1 MSVRRVG
8 AAVVGAVVVAHV
20 GSSVIADAVTLRT
33 WTNAWW
39 TASALASLIACL
51 VARAH
56 ANAARLRLA
65 WTCYAVGA
73 AGWLLGQ
80 VWWDTQAVMLGS
92 NPFPSVADIGYLVL
106 PVAFA
111 AGTFVHVGKRSPLFG
126 VAQLGDLGL
135 VAGTSILATAWMLWP
150 EVQRDGALTLYEA
163 TAFGWAVLSTTAF
176 TFALV
181 MRWQHARRRDASV
194 LSLLVAALALHAI
207 AGTIYG
213 AKMLGHDYEAGTPL
227 DATWVLIH
235 GLIVLAAAVERGREA
250 ETEREVSRDHG
261 DLLDAI
267 VPAAALVCLAAAA
280 TASEVGVAPPVRTL
294 TFVVGLVI
302 VASFGMR
309 SWARLKLT
317 RSLAERES
325 ALRTQLQHSERVAA
339 IGALAGGAAHD
350 FNNLLQA
357 MIGAVEAARDP
368 DPAQRAAAIDELE
381 ELVMRASGL
390 TSRLVSLARKT
401 DRRPMAVDPGEAVE
415 QLAALVRRVVP
426 KTIAVDVTVHRPL
439 PTIRV
444 DVAGLE
450 MALLNLAVN
459 ARDAMIE
466 EGGRLGL
473 TVRRAR
479 HDALADAVVF
489 EVSDTGCGM
498 PEEVRKRIF
507 EPFFTTK
514 AAGKGTGLGLPM
526 VEAFAVEH
534 GGAVAVDSAPG
545 NGATFRIALPARD
558 EASVSTL
565 GPIHAGVEVLV
576 VVPADAPGLAL
587 VGAIERAGFR
597 TRQVPDVASLPST
610 IDGAIRVAVVDET
623 RVGRDALRLL
633 RERAP
638 SLPTL
643 VLGPSPPSEE
653 QLATELRALSRRTR

>member
-1 MSVRRVG
+1 
-8 AAVVGAVVVAHV
+8 
-20 GSSVIADAVTLRT
+20 
-33 WTNAWW
+33 
-39 TASALASLIACL
+39 
-51 VARAH
+51 
-56 ANAARLRLA
+56 
-65 WTCYAVGA
+65 
-73 AGWLLGQ
+73 
-80 VWWDTQAVMLGS
+80 MLGRD
-92 NPFPSVADIGYLVL
+92 PFPSVADLGYLLL

-126 VAQLGDLGL
+126 AAQLGDLGL
-135 VAGTSILATAWMLWP
+135 VAGTSVLTSAWMLWP
-150 EVQRDGALTLYEA
+150 QVDGDGALTLYKV
-163 TAFGWAVLSTTAF
+163 TAFAWAVLSTTAF
-176 TFALV
+176 AFALV

-213 AKMLGHDYEAGTPL
+213 AKMLGKDYEAGTPL
-227 DATWVLIH
+227 DAVWVLIH
-235 GLIVLAAAVERGREA
+235 GLVVVAAAVERDREA
-250 ETEREVSRDHG
+250 EIEREDAPHEHG

-267 VPAAALVCLAAAA
+267 VPAAALVCIAAAA
-280 TASEVGVAPPVRTL
+280 TASEVGVAPQVRAL
-294 TFVVGLVI
+294 TFVVGVVLA
-302 VASFGMR
+302 ASFGLR

-317 RSLAERES
+317 RSLAEREN

-357 MIGAVEAARDP
+357 MIGAVEAARDS
-368 DPAQRAAAIDELE
+368 DPAQRAAALDELE
-381 ELVMRASGL
+381 EQVMRASGL

-401 DRRPMAVDPGEAVE
+401 DRHPMPVDPGEALE

-459 ARDAMIE
+459 ARDAMLE
-466 EGGRLGL
+466 QGGRLGL

-479 HDALADAVVF
+479 HDGLADAVVF
-489 EVSDTGCGM
+489 EVSDNGCGI
-498 PEEVRKRIF
+498 PEDVRARIF

-526 VEAFAVEH
+526 VEAFAIEH
-534 GGAVAVDSAPG
+534 GGGVAVDSAPG
-545 NGATFRIALPARD
+545 HGATFRVALPARD

-565 GPIHAGVEVLV
+565 GPMHAGVEVLV
-576 VVPADAPGLAL
+576 VAPADAPGLAL

-597 TRQVPDVASLPST
+597 TRQVPDVTALPAT
-610 IDGAIRVAVVDET
+610 VDGAIRVAVVDET
-623 RVGRDALRLL
+623 RAGRDALRLL

-643 VLGPSPPSEE
+643 VLGPSRPSEE